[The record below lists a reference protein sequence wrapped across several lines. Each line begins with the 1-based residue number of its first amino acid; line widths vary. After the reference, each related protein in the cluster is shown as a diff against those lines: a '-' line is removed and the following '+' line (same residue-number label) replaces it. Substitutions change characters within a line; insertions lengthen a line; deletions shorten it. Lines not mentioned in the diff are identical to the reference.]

1 MYYKLQIYIINY
13 IKRIH
18 NINYGEKSDAFFII
32 SFNITP
38 FLITPFNHKNP
49 NFKKTLN
56 YHKEILYATYTK
68 KKEKLKKIF

>member
-18 NINYGEKSDAFFII
+18 NINYREKSDAFLII

-38 FLITPFNHKNP
+38 FNNKNP
-49 NFKKTLN
+49 DFKKII
-56 YHKEILYATYTK
+56 EIS
-68 KKEKLKKIF
+68 